1 MSVQQGKP
9 SNAATLFCK
18 QSASDHTLKEIA
30 KRKSLVVGAK
40 IEREEEDQFHILNRS
55 NKNCDNGFIRWMI
68 SIFRFLS
75 NFSQE
80 GQDPNL
86 LEATRFS
93 HDLYEKF
100 LKIYIF
106 FYLRKRTFVSQ
117 KRPQQLRVKNQ
128 NTLLR
133 VSR

>member
-1 MSVQQGKP
+1 MQQDKP
-9 SNAATLFCK
+9 SNAATLLCR

-30 KRKSLVVGAK
+30 KRKSLVVGAT
-40 IEREEEDQFHILNRS
+40 IERGEEDEFHILNWS

-75 NFSQE
+75 NYTQE

-86 LEATRFS
+86 LEATSFKVS
-93 HDLYEKF
+93 HGWYEKF
-100 LKIYIF
+100 FKTYIF